1 MYKPRSDR
9 PELKKVCVYNGEQED
24 GFVGLRYSD
33 GVLNVCFPFGYSKPA
48 DDEKEYRKD
57 ILNLITVLAEY
68 SKKFDGVGPSS
79 LLNDD
84 DVAFPIH
91 AYIHVFNFFLNHGYY
106 VEKESSYGKAKSGKI
121 NWSKTIKTIRPYV
134 IGRSPNESTVYL
146 DFITRKFYNKES
158 EIITQIHKYCVYESY
173 EKIGC
178 LFEYFQP
185 EKPIVPFNA
194 EMFVSILKSKISK
207 TFNEKH
213 VLLFRNM
220 LDIVCYMG
228 RKENN
233 SKASYGTKNFEYV
246 WENLINDVFGITDA
260 EKEAYYPHC
269 VWKIKDDVDSN
280 LDWKDEKRTA
290 LRPDTIMLS
299 ALKDPH
305 ADIFVL
311 DAKYYKYGEKVN
323 PSEHRDAK
331 KLPGTGSIIK
341 QISYAEFIDNVRNTP
356 GATDEQKGIP
366 KGEIYNA
373 FVLPY
378 AGKKGKDDYA
388 LNCFGYAACD
398 WKNLTEKYHK
408 IYGILLD
415 VRAIMYRHP
424 KSSDPDIQELAK
436 LIRIESERDTN

>member
-1 MYKPRSDR
+1 MKDLEYKPRSDR
-9 PELKKVCVYNGEQED
+9 PELKKVCVYNGEQEE

-57 ILNLITVLAEY
+57 IMNLITVLTEY
-68 SKKFDGVGPSS
+68 SKKIDGVGQSS

-91 AYIHVFNFFLNHGYY
+91 AYIHVFNFFLSHGYY

-134 IGRSPNESTVYL
+134 TGCSPNESIVYL

-207 TFNEKH
+207 TFNEKY

-246 WENLINDVFGITDA
+246 WEKLIDDVFGIDKE
-260 EKEAYYPHC
+260 EKKKYYPHC
-269 VWKIKDDVDSN
+269 FWNIGGDD
-280 LDWKDEKRTA
+280 KGADEDDTKKTA
-290 LRPDTIMLS
+290 LRPDTIMRSSLEND
-299 ALKDPH
+299 AK
-305 ADIFVL
+305 IFVL
-311 DAKYYKYGEKVN
+311 DAKYYQYDKGEKNV
-323 PSEHRDAK
+323 S

-341 QISYAEFIDNVRNTP
+341 QIAYAEFIEEMRK
-356 GATDEQKGIP
+356 EKGKSFP
-366 KGEIYNA
+366 RGKIYNA
-373 FVLPY
+373 FILPY
-378 AGKKGKDDYA
+378 NSKKNDSSYA
-388 LNCFGYAACD
+388 LDCFGYAGCD
-398 WKNLTEKYHK
+398 WKKTKKPYHK

-424 KSSDPDIQELAK
+424 KSSNPDIQELAN
-436 LIRIESERDTN
+436 LIVKVSNKKGGIEKK